1 MSPQEQDRLAQ
12 FAQMEHSRPRE
23 IPPVLPVILRVRPA
37 TKLQPLASPAT
48 STTSPLVQVQP
59 VQHVL

>member
-1 MSPQEQDRLAQ
+1 MSPQVQGQLAQ
-12 FAQMEHSRPRE
+12 FAQMERSRPRE
-23 IPPVLPVILRVRPA
+23 ILPARPVILRVRPA